1 MGQDDRKETTEI
13 AGTSEGGKKAA
24 ATNRKK
30 HGKNFYRKIGSKGG
44 ANGHTGGFAKD
55 KRTWWQKLLRRPKK
69 AALAGAIGGARSRRT
84 KKKEV

>member
-30 HGKNFYRKIGSKGG
+30 HGKDFYRKIGSKGG

-55 KRTWWQKLLRRPKK
+55 KRTWWQKLLRRPS
-69 AALAGAIGGARSRRT
+69 AAQIAGRKGGKLSKRT
-84 KKKEV
+84 KKEA